1 MYFKLKNSGYYNYET
16 VVKIQID
23 NLLMSLVL
31 CCIIVKGGKIILL
44 PMASDEQKPKK
55 AKNNDVISILK
66 QKILH
71 FIHQKNDT
79 VPVDRLALQK
89 QEMIQGI
96 LSLSSKNV
104 REVMIP
110 RVDINAVEDS
120 IQLKELVKRVIDE
133 GHSRIPVYS
142 GTIDN
147 IIGILYVK
155 DLMPFIID
163 RRMKFNI
170 KKLLHKPYF
179 VPETMT
185 LDELLL
191 QFQKQNLHLAIVVDE
206 YGGVAGIVTLED
218 ILEEIVGEIRDEFDE
233 DEIPEI
239 QTISKNNWEVDSRL
253 SISDFNEHTGCSIP
267 DQEFDT
273 IGGFVFDLFGKI
285 PKKDEQIKYNN
296 ISFKIK
302 DIQGTRIGRIIVTVT
317 PQKNSDTN

>member
-1 MYFKLKNSGYYNYET
+1 
-16 VVKIQID
+16 
-23 NLLMSLVL
+23 
-31 CCIIVKGGKIILL
+31 
-44 PMASDEQKPKK
+44 MASDEQKPKK
-55 AKNNDVISILK
+55 VQTNDVILLLR
-66 QKILH
+66 QKILK
-71 FIHQKNDT
+71 FIHKKNVTIPD
-79 VPVDRLALQK
+79 DKLALQK

-96 LSLSSKNV
+96 LSLSTKNV

-120 IQLKELVKRVIDE
+120 ILLKELVKRVIDE

-239 QTISKNNWEVDSRL
+239 QTISKNSWEVDSRL
-253 SISDFNEHTGCSIP
+253 SISDFNEHTGCSLP

-273 IGGFVFDLFGKI
+273 IGGLVFDLFGKI
-285 PKKDEQIKYNN
+285 PKKDEQVKYNN
-296 ISFKIK
+296 VSFKIK

-317 PQKNSDTN
+317 PQKNSDTNN

>member
-1 MYFKLKNSGYYNYET
+1 
-16 VVKIQID
+16 
-23 NLLMSLVL
+23 
-31 CCIIVKGGKIILL
+31 
-44 PMASDEQKPKK
+44 MASDEQKPSKL
-55 AKNNDVISILK
+55 KNNSLLVLLK
-66 QKILH
+66 EKLNKLKLYDK
-71 FIHQKNDT
+71 KNSSPSKDS
-79 VPVDRLALQK
+79 LAIQK

-96 LSLSSKNV
+96 LSLSTKNV

-110 RVDINAVEDS
+110 RVDINAVEES
-120 IQLKELVKRVIDE
+120 ISLKELVKLIIDE

-147 IIGILYVK
+147 ITGILYVK

-185 LDELLL
+185 LDDLLL

-233 DEIPEI
+233 DETPEI
-239 QTISKNNWEVDSRL
+239 QNISKNSWEVDSRL
-253 SISDFNEHTGCSIP
+253 SISDFNEHTGCQLP

-285 PKKDEQIKYNN
+285 PKKDEQIKYSN

-302 DIQGTRIGRIIVTVT
+302 DIKGTRIGRIIVTVT
-317 PQKNSDTN
+317 PQKNSDTD

>member
-1 MYFKLKNSGYYNYET
+1 
-16 VVKIQID
+16 
-23 NLLMSLVL
+23 
-31 CCIIVKGGKIILL
+31 
-44 PMASDEQKPKK
+44 MASDVQKPKK
-55 AKNNDVISILK
+55 AYSNNVISLLK
-66 QKILH
+66 QKILK
-71 FIHQKNDT
+71 FIHKKNVT
-79 VPVDRLALQK
+79 VSVDKLALQK
-89 QEMIQGI
+89 EEMIRGI
-96 LSLSSKNV
+96 LSLSTRNV

-120 IQLKELVKRVIDE
+120 ILLKELVKRVIDE

-170 KKLLHKPYF
+170 KKMLHKPYF

-206 YGGVAGIVTLED
+206 YGGVDGIVTLED

-233 DEIPEI
+233 DEVPEI

-317 PQKNSDTN
+317 PQKNIETN